1 MAPGAENVNTR
12 RGRFWNITRKDDPG
26 VPYFTNRS
34 AARGSPHAPSA
45 LSCNSSPDTATYTCV
60 VATDA

>member
-26 VPYFTNRS
+26 VPY
-34 AARGSPHAPSA
+34 AAAHA
-45 LSCNSSPDTATYTCV
+45 
-60 VATDA
+60 